1 MEANRQRNCDE
12 FFMRMALKLAKK
24 ALAAGELPIGAVIVI
39 HQDVVGTAY
48 CDDKHDRK
56 LAHAELLAL
65 IKVDARHPSADERR
79 TMTLYTTLEPCV
91 MCLGASLSFGLG
103 RIVYGATAPAD
114 GAVSRLAG
122 IPFGD
127 ATYPG
132 YRMPEVAGGV
142 LAEESRALFRAYRET
157 STDRALVNFAR
168 GIGGEMVT

>member
-1 MEANRQRNCDE
+1 MKANRQRNYDE
-12 FFMRMALKLAKK
+12 YFMRLALKLAKK
-24 ALAAGELPIGAVIVI
+24 ALAAGEPPIGAVIVI

-65 IKVDARHPSADERR
+65 IKVDARYPSADERR

-91 MCLGASLSFGLG
+91 MCFGASLSFGLG

-122 IPFGD
+122 ISFGD

-142 LAEESRALFRAYRET
+142 LAEESRALFRAYREM

-168 GIGGEMVT
+168 GIGGETVT